1 MPRIADVHGIRRR
14 DSLIGA
20 LIAVS
25 CALVLA
31 AGLLPER
38 ARAAMTPDGLTYE
51 RGESGVTITGYEGTG
66 TVDVPAK
73 IDGAPVT
80 AIGEGAF
87 ALNEGLTEIRL
98 PEGVRSIGVEA
109 FNDCVSLTSVLLPS
123 TLESIGESAFF
134 SCGRLSAVSLPD
146 GLVSIGKAAFY
157 GCNALTDVRIPGSVT
172 EWGDY
177 AFSHCESLRVVTVG
191 EGVTRVPDR
200 SFICNK
206 ALERVELPSSVTSVG
221 HAAFRGCK
229 ALEACNLSGVTE
241 VGSLSF
247 SGTALAEANL
257 ASALSV
263 GDEAFAGDSALAT
276 LDLSSVCKIG
286 EKSFGGCSS
295 LGTVCLPATLTD
307 LGLDAFAGAARA
319 FEVDAANPSLSASG
333 CILYSKD
340 GSELLFVPSQMEFPD
355 GTLEVAATVRSIA
368 AHAASSQANIVRLVL
383 PEGLEQMGEGAFLDS
398 SVSEIELPQGLTE
411 IAPQA
416 FKGTALTRIVVPGS
430 VELVGEEAFA
440 GCMGLSEAVLLEGV
454 REVGPHAFAGCRVG
468 ELALPASLEVLDP
481 TALAGNNV
489 RGIVVAEANA
499 SLRLADDG
507 ASLLSADGKTL
518 LGVYGVSG
526 DDQGNKPAYAIPE
539 GVEAVAPNACCLVD
553 AASVTVPDS
562 VAAIG
567 EGGIGF
573 NDYYIRTRINYELTV
588 YGGQGNEALL
598 DYAKKTGLAFFTAE
612 PARSATSASLEVGQS
627 FAYSLAGAPEGLL
640 CFASSDGSVA
650 RVDEDGTVTAVGAG
664 EADVFACVGRR
675 YFPVH
680 VTVGGPVAADPYEG
694 YARISSSEEV
704 KPWADAYARHNGAKT
719 LREDIPNVFTYTTD
733 YYKAMNAFLI
743 GGSYIREADE
753 AFGAGQYDEYRLAA
767 LDACDELLRN
777 SLHVDTVL
785 YSGTDDVSYITGA
798 GSTIEDLVASV
809 GREWVSD
816 GIVSTSLLQSVAAK
830 FTGNGAFPT
839 MLEIYAPASKTKGTY
854 VAESSSFEEE
864 YEVTFP
870 RGQRMRVVDAGVR
883 WSEYLIEGNEGLV
896 PHREMQRF
904 VKLEVIG
911 DPEPEP
917 DPDPTPVDPS
927 PEDPEPNAPG
937 ADSGGSRP
945 AAERGS
951 GAAGVPDTG
960 ELSGATQATLAFGGL
975 LALLVAAGRRRR
987 A

>member
-1 MPRIADVHGIRRR
+1 MPRITDAHGTRRR
-14 DSLIGA
+14 NLLIGA
-20 LIAVS
+20 LLAVS

-31 AGLLPER
+31 VGLLPER
-38 ARAAMTPDGLTYE
+38 ARAATTSDGLTYE
-51 RGESGVTITGYEGTG
+51 RGESGVTITGYAGGG
-66 TVDVPAK
+66 TVNVPAE

-80 AIGEGAF
+80 AIGDGAF
-87 ALNEGLTEIRL
+87 ALNERLTEVRL
-98 PEGVRSIGVEA
+98 PEGVRSIGAEA
-109 FNDCVSLTSVLLPS
+109 FNDCVSLTSVRLPS

-134 SCGRLSAVSLPD
+134 SCGRLSSVSLPD
-146 GLVSIGKAAFY
+146 GLASIGNAAFY
-157 GCNALTDVRIPGSVT
+157 GCNALTSVRIPGSVT
-172 EWGDY
+172 EWGGY
-177 AFSHCESLRVVTVG
+177 SFSHCESLRAVTVG

-206 ALERVELPSSVTSVG
+206 ALERVELPSSVASIG

-229 ALEACNLSGVTE
+229 ALETCNLSGVTE
-241 VGSLSF
+241 VGGLSF
-247 SGTALAEANL
+247 SGTALTEADL
-257 ASALSV
+257 ASARTV
-263 GDEAFAGDSALAT
+263 GDEAFMGDSALVD
-276 LDLSSVCKIG
+276 LNLSSACKIG
-286 EKSFGGCSS
+286 EKSFEGCSS
-295 LGTVCLPATLTD
+295 LGVVRLPATLTD

-319 FEVDAANPSLSASG
+319 FEVDAANPALSASDG
-333 CILYSKD
+333 ILYSKD
-340 GSELLFVPSQMEFPD
+340 GSELLFVPSQMEFPG
-355 GTLEVAATVRSIA
+355 GTFEVPATVRSIA
-368 AHAASSQANIVRLVL
+368 AHAASSQANIDRLVL

-398 SVSEIELPQGLTE
+398 SVGEVELPAGLKE
-411 IAPQA
+411 IAPRA
-416 FKGTALTRIVVPGS
+416 FKGTSLTQVAVPGG
-430 VELVGEEAFA
+430 VGLVGEEAFA
-440 GCMGLSEAVLLEGV
+440 DCMGLSEVVLSEGV
-454 REVGPHAFAGCRVG
+454 REVGPHAFAGSRVG
-468 ELALPASLEVLDP
+468 ELSLPASLETLDP
-481 TALAGNNV
+481 TALAGNDV
-489 RGIVVAEANA
+489 RGITVAEANA
-499 SLRLADDG
+499 SLHLADDG
-507 ASLLSADGKTL
+507 VSLLSADGKTL

-539 GVEAVAPNACCLVD
+539 GVEVVAPNACCLVD
-553 AASVTVPDS
+553 ASSVTVPDS

-567 EGGIGF
+567 DDGIGL
-573 NDYYIRTRINYELTV
+573 NDYYIRTRTNYELMV
-588 YGGQGNEALL
+588 YGGQDNEALL
-598 DYAKKTGLAFFTAE
+598 DYAGKTGLAFFTAE
-612 PARSATSASLEVGQS
+612 PVRSATSVSLEVGQS

-650 RVDEDGTVTAVGAG
+650 RVDDDGTVTAAGAG

-680 VTVGGPVAADPYEG
+680 VTVDGPVAADPYEG

-704 KPWADAYARHNGAKT
+704 KLWADAYARHNGAKT

-743 GGSYIREADE
+743 GGSYVREADE
-753 AFGAGQYDEYRLAA
+753 AFGAGQYDEFRLAA
-767 LDACDELLRN
+767 LDACEELLRN
-777 SLHVDTVL
+777 SLHTDTVL

-798 GSTIEDLVASV
+798 GNTVEDLVASV

-883 WSEYLIEGNEGLV
+883 WSEYLIEGNAGLV

-911 DPEPEP
+911 DPGPEP
-917 DPDPTPVDPS
+917 DPAPTPVDPV
-927 PEDPEPNAPG
+927 PGDPEPGEPNADPG
-937 ADSGGSRP
+937 DLPQPADERRSGGS
-945 AAERGS
+945 
-951 GAAGVPDTG
+951 GVPDTG
-960 ELSGATQATLAFGGL
+960 EPAGAARTALALG
-975 LALLVAAGRRRR
+975 ALLVLSAAGWRRR